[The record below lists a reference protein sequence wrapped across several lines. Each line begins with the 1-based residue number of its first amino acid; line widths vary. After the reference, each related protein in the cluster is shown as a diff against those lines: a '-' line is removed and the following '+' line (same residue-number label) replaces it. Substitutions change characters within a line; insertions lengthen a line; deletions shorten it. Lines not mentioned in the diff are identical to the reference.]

1 MINPGCTPCHFVV
14 MICSGVVLIASVENQ
29 SHWSGSEVNKG
40 NLTDFQGPVNP
51 LTDKQSLWC

>member
-1 MINPGCTPCHFVV
+1 MVNPGCTPCHFVV
-14 MICSGVVLIASVENQ
+14 MICNGIVLIAGVENQ

-51 LTDKQSLWC
+51 LTD